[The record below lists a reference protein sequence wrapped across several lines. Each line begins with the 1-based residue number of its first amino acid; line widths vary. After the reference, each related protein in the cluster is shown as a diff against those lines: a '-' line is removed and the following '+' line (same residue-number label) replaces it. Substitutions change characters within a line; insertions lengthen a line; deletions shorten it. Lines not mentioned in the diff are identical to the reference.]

1 MNTTETKL
9 VKIKTLREEQE
20 IKFPKNTYHH
30 ISSPY
35 FWADISD
42 RIGEIVWKG
51 KDSLGVNLYNP
62 VCFSELSQENVDLS
76 KHRRNTIPEDFECDL
91 IFNAKEEEYP
101 ESWEDKVLIQVG
113 VSDEQA

>member
-1 MNTTETKL
+1 MIETKL
-9 VKIKTLREEQE
+9 VKIKTLKEEQV
-20 IKFPKNTYHH
+20 IKFPKNTSHH

-35 FWADISD
+35 FWVNISD
-42 RIGEIVWKG
+42 RIGTIVWKG

-76 KHRRNTIPEDFECDL
+76 KHRTNTIPEDFECDL
-91 IFNAKEEEYP
+91 IFNSKEEDMPEYP

-113 VSDEQA
+113 ESS